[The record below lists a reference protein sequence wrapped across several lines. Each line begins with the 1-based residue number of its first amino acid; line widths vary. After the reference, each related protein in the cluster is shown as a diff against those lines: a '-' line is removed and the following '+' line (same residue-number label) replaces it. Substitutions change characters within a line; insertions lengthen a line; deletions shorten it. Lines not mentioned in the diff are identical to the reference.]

1 MYSKKGI
8 KKKKNPTKKKKA
20 VKQEFFFYYS
30 TQTWKRSRM
39 LEWNERRLFQM
50 PVQQADGESRRLPPE
65 DTASTILFI

>member
-8 KKKKNPTKKKKA
+8 KKKKIQQKKKK
-20 VKQEFFFYYS
+20 QWSRNFFFYYS